1 MGDFME
7 LPRILISGTSSRAG
21 KTVVSIGLMRALYN
35 RGYKVQPFKVGPD
48 FIDPSYHYFATGVP
62 SRNLDSF
69 MMSGRDIMKTF
80 IKNAKKAD
88 ISVIEG
94 TMGLYDSH
102 DAVDEKGSTA
112 QVSKII
118 KAPVILT
125 ANIERISRTAAALI
139 LGYKLFDKNVKIAGV
154 ILNRAGNER
163 HASKAKKAVEILAN
177 MKVFGVLPRD
187 NSVFIPERHLGLVPA
202 HERESIDELFDNL
215 AKFIEKNV
223 DVDAI
228 IDVAY
233 KACELPDVNDLE
245 IFKEYESDIK
255 IGVIKDRAFT
265 FYYADNIEALAKRGK
280 IVYIDATKDKSLKGV
295 DALYIGGGFPE
306 IFAEELERNSKLREQ
321 IYEFCESGRPCY
333 AECGGLM
340 FLGESIETNNEEY
353 EMVGLLPL
361 KTVMKRKFQ
370 ALGYVIHE
378 VVKDNVISKKGDR
391 IVGHEFHYS
400 MPILKKK
407 VEFAYRTIRGKGVDG
422 KHDGIIYKNTLASY
436 AHVHV
441 LSHKKMFDN
450 FIKIAKQEKNR

>member
-1 MGDFME
+1 ME
-7 LPRILISGTSSRAG
+7 IPRILISGTSSRAG

-48 FIDPSYHYFATGVP
+48 FIDPSYHYFATGVY

-69 MMSGRDIMKTF
+69 MMSGKDIMRTF
-80 IKNAKKAD
+80 VRNAKKAD
-88 ISVIEG
+88 ISIIEG

-102 DAVDEKGSTA
+102 DAIDEKGSTA

-125 ANIERISRTAAALI
+125 ANIERISRTAAPLV
-139 LGYKLFDKNVKIAGV
+139 LGYKLFDKNVRIAGV
-154 ILNRAGNER
+154 ILNRAGNPR
-163 HASKAKKAVEILAN
+163 HALKARKAVEVLAK

-187 NSVFIPERHLGLVPA
+187 KKVFIPERHLGLVPA
-202 HERESIDELFDNL
+202 HERERIDELFDEL

-223 DVDAI
+223 DVEAI
-228 IDVAY
+228 IDTAY
-233 KACELPDVNDLE
+233 KAGELPDFEEDE
-245 IFKEYESDIK
+245 IFRDKRSNIK
-255 IGVIKDRAFT
+255 IGVVKDRAFT
-265 FYYADNIEALAKRGK
+265 FYYADNIEVLSKRGK
-280 IVYIDATKDKSLKGV
+280 IVYIDATKDKSLKNV

-306 IFAEELERNSKLREQ
+306 VFAEELEKNSKLREE
-321 IYEFCESGRPCY
+321 IYEFCESNKPCY

-340 FLGESIETNNEEY
+340 YLSESIEINKEEY

-361 KTVMKRKFQ
+361 KTVMKKKFQ
-370 ALGYVIHE
+370 ALGYVVHE
-378 VVKDNVISKKGDR
+378 VVRDNIISRKGDK
-391 IVGHEFHYS
+391 IIGHEFHYS
-400 MPILKKK
+400 EPILKKK
-407 VEFAYRTIRGKGVDG
+407 VDFAYKTIRGKGIDG

-450 FIKIAKQEKNR
+450 FIEAAMRAKNT